1 MKLTNVTLLIVLPSS
16 RFSSSTA
23 EQAYHIHPSSAIIHY
38 SPETHFTF
46 AMFTRTLALALTALS
61 SLLITNAAPIDNVTS
76 VPALEFTT
84 SFPEYLC
91 ANSVQ
96 TLYWRGGSGVYDVQ
110 ARLHLQGY
118 PEENDKVGPNITQE
132 QIHLSLDHSVL
143 LIHGT
148 LVHLIFEYSADTARS
163 RPPLSSKTPPS
174 ASSTPFP
181 SAEAAANSPPDR
193 PGKSNLES

>member
-1 MKLTNVTLLIVLPSS
+1 
-16 RFSSSTA
+16 
-23 EQAYHIHPSSAIIHY
+23 
-38 SPETHFTF
+38 
-46 AMFTRTLALALTALS
+46 MFTRTLALTITALS
-61 SLLITNAAPIDNVTS
+61 SLLITNAAPIDNATS

-118 PEENDKVGPNITQE
+118 PGENDKVGRSSRIRSS
-132 QIHLSLDHSVL
+132 SLASRFSCNL
-143 LIHGT
+143 KYQ
-148 LVHLIFEYSADTARS
+148 VHLVFEYRADIFPS
-163 RPPLSSKTPPS
+163 RPLSWSRTPPI

-181 SAEAAANSPPDR
+181 LAESAANSPPDQ
-193 PGKSNLES
+193 PSESNLDA